1 MSKLL
6 DYLNT
11 LDKDASARAAHNK
24 DAKAAMAKFGL
35 TEDEQKAVVS
45 GDNKKIAAL
54 VGVPENSVPKV
65 DVTHDSF

>member
-11 LDKDASARAAHNK
+11 LDKDASARDAHNK
-24 DAKAAMAKFGL
+24 DAKAAMTKFGL
-35 TEDEQKAVVS
+35 SDAEQKALVS

-54 VGVPENSVPKV
+54 VGVPDSSVFKV
-65 DVTHDSF
+65 DVPHDSF

>member
-11 LDKDASARAAHNK
+11 LDKNASARDAHNK
-24 DAKAAMAKFGL
+24 DAKAAMTKFGL
-35 TEDEQKAVVS
+35 SDAEQKALVS

-54 VGVPENSVPKV
+54 VGVPETSVPQIN
-65 DVTHDSF
+65 VTHDSF